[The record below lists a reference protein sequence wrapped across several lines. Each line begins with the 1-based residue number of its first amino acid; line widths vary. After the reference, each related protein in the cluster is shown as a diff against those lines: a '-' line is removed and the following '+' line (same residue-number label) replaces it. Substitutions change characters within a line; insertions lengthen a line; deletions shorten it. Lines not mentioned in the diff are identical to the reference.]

1 MHALSPFLHPHS
13 VVFVGATEKE
23 GSVGRAIVENLLDFE
38 GKLFLVNP
46 KRKEVLGHPCLNS
59 ILEMDQ
65 NVDLAILAIKA
76 DLVPQAITELG
87 KKGVKGAIIISA
99 GFKEMGPSGLEL
111 ETRVLALAKDYGIR
125 IIGPNC
131 LGVMSPYSNLNATF
145 AKNRAL
151 AGGVA
156 FISQSGAMCTSMLDY
171 ANDMGIGFSAFISIG
186 SMSDLEFKDCIEY
199 LENDPKTD
207 TIFLYMETIG
217 DAEGFIRICRH
228 TALKKPIVA
237 IKPGRSEAA
246 RIAAAS
252 HTGSLVG
259 SDTAV
264 EAIFEKG
271 LVLRAETME
280 EFFDL
285 FSYYA
290 LEATPKGDRIGIITN
305 AGGMGVL
312 TTDAI
317 ELNGAKALPPID
329 VLGDAT
335 EEAYRKAWEEL
346 KDTDSIDALLI
357 IGSPQSMTDFVKIA
371 EVVQQIK
378 GKIPVVASFVGQ
390 KQTLEGVKFLK
401 KHRIPHFPTPDRGAK
416 ILAKIIGHEKRMNKA
431 HTTPSLMGKKLP
443 KEIPLP
449 FTGTRTLLTEYESKE
464 LLERAGL
471 PVVRTLL
478 AKTAL
483 EAQKMAEEI
492 GFPCVV
498 KLNSTTITH
507 KSDVGGVL
515 LNLKNKEEVH
525 KAFIEIQNKI
535 KEGFE
540 GVTVQKMCNLKG
552 GIELL
557 FGMIRDPMA
566 GPLVTFG
573 SGGIAVELYKD
584 VVFAI
589 PPLSPEEALE
599 LFKKTKIDHALDGYR
614 NLGPVNKKKLAEFFS
629 LFSLFIASQ
638 PDIVELDINPMI
650 ATQKEFLIL
659 DARIVLKTDLTLDK

>member
-1 MHALSPFLHPHS
+1 MKSLASFLHPHA
-13 VVFVGATEKE
+13 VVFVGATDKE

-38 GKLFLVNP
+38 GRLYLINP
-46 KRKEVLGHPCLNS
+46 KRKEVLGHPCHAS
-59 ILEMDQ
+59 ILDIDQ
-65 NVDLAILAIKA
+65 PVDLAVIAIKA
-76 DLVPQAITELG
+76 ELVPETLIQLG
-87 KKGVKGAIIISA
+87 KKHIKSAIIISA
-99 GFKEMGPSGLEL
+99 GFKEVGEEGQEL
-111 ETRVLALAKDYGIR
+111 ENRILAIAKEYGIR

-145 AKNRAL
+145 AKNMAH
-151 AGGVA
+151 AGGVG

-171 ANDMGIGFSAFISIG
+171 ANDMGIGFSAFISVG
-186 SMSDLEFKDCIEY
+186 SMSDVEFKDCIEY
-199 LENDPKTD
+199 LAHDPKTHS
-207 TIFLYMETIG
+207 IFLYMETIG
-217 DAEGFIRICRH
+217 NAEEFIRICQS
-228 TALKKPIVA
+228 TSFKKPIVA

-264 EAIFEKG
+264 EAVFHKG

-285 FSYYA
+285 FIYYS
-290 LEATPKGDRIGIITN
+290 LEEVPQGDRIGIITN

-335 EEAYRKAWEEL
+335 EEAYRKALEEL
-346 KDTDSIDALLI
+346 KDKNSIDALI
-357 IGSPQSMTDFVKIA
+357 VIGSPQSMTDFVKIA
-371 EVVQQIK
+371 EVVQEIQ
-378 GKIPVVASFVGQ
+378 GKIPVCCSFVGQ

-401 KHRIPHFPTPDRGAK
+401 KNRIPHFSTPDRAAK
-416 ILAKIIGHEKRMNKA
+416 ILAKIIEHEKKIQLAQKN
-431 HTTPSLMGKKLP
+431 PCFLGKKLS
-443 KEIPLP
+443 KEINLP
-449 FTGTRTLLTEYESKE
+449 DTKGRTLLTEFESKE
-464 LLERAGL
+464 LLARAGL
-471 PVVRTLL
+471 PVVKTVL
-478 AKTAL
+478 AFSKQ
-483 EAQKMAEEI
+483 EAMEAAEKI

-498 KLNSTTITH
+498 KLNSTTISH
-507 KSDVGGVL
+507 KSDVGGVK
-515 LNLKNKEEVH
+515 LNLQNTIEVGMAYEDIAS
-525 KAFIEIQNKI
+525 KIQM
-535 KEGFE
+535 GFE

-566 GPLVTFG
+566 GPLVSFG

-589 PPLSPEEALE
+589 PPLSPEEALL
-599 LFKKTKIDHALDGYR
+599 LFEKTKIDHALEGYR
-614 NLGPVNKKKLAEFFS
+614 NLGPVDKRKLAEFFS
-629 LFSLFIASQ
+629 LFSLFVASR
-638 PDIVELDINPMI
+638 PEIVELDINPLI
-650 ATQKEFLIL
+650 ALPKEFLIL
-659 DARIVLKTDLTLDK
+659 DARIVLRD